1 MSQIN
6 FSLIFAFTLGVVLFS
21 MENNTPTEIKL
32 FKKVSFSLPL
42 PILLIISGGIGAM
55 LAWAFSAW
63 NGMDN
68 TSLFN
73 G

>member
-1 MSQIN
+1 
-6 FSLIFAFTLGVVLFS
+6 